1 MKIPYSHD
9 YDGGNR
15 DYGTPLNPFLG
26 VENTNILRGV
36 PQGSSPPE
44 AGEYNS
50 NFDPQSVRGMGH
62 RGPLVIVGWGYDLQG
77 RPIPNSLSN
86 MSDINDVGEASTE
99 YYKHEFKSDFKGPS
113 HYSEKN
119 YAPYGGSVQT
129 RDYKAGTLD
138 VRYDN
143 RRGMWTA
150 DHSFLAKLTGSEAY
164 GTGVLGDI
172 QATSFYKY
180 KWTEMD
186 HFQPHKFIREPDPD
200 SFKPAASKTS
210 DILTHAVN
218 LSECMVPWS
227 TGYLT
232 DTTAPFYPPLPSGTI
247 VEMKTYFTFNPG
259 VTEGEPKFI
268 PVCVFDKSRTPGQ
281 YVMIESST
289 RMKVDEGAGLQTS
302 LVDHENRYLYTGKI
316 IQWMNPGQTEDEDH
330 PQFSFAR
337 GFDTADVDL
346 ASHDECEITIGE
358 SPLLID
364 TVEMINTVEWTNP
377 RGGEASASG
386 VMNPGIDTCGRDYP
400 EGFSMKPISEGT
412 IVFARPMY
420 GAEFPDTESEA
431 SLNTYTI
438 FPSQIGGHQ
447 PAWSFQLVNHHDG
460 TC

>member
-1 MKIPYSHD
+1 MKIPYSND
-9 YDGGNR
+9 YAATNR

-36 PQGSSPPE
+36 PQGSSPPSQ
-44 AGEYNS
+44 GEYNA

-77 RPIPNSLSN
+77 RPVPNELGTMSN
-86 MSDINDVGEASTE
+86 INDVGDGSTV

-113 HYSEKN
+113 QYSEKN

-129 RDYKAGTLD
+129 RDYKAGALD

-150 DHSFLAKLTGSEAY
+150 DHTFLAKLTGSEAY
-164 GTGVLGDI
+164 GTGVLNAID
-172 QATSFYKY
+172 ATAFYRY
-180 KWTEMD
+180 KWTEVD
-186 HFQPHKFIREPDPD
+186 HFQPHKFIREPDP
-200 SFKPAASKTS
+200 SNFKPASSKTS
-210 DILTHAVN
+210 DTFTHAVN

-247 VEMKTYFTFNPG
+247 VEMKTYFTFNPD
-259 VTEGEPKFI
+259 VDTGEPFFV
-268 PVCVFDKSRTPGQ
+268 PVCIFDKARTAGQ
-281 YVMIESST
+281 YVMIQSST
-289 RMKVDEGAGLQTS
+289 NMKVDEGGGFQTS
-302 LVDHENRYLYTGKI
+302 FVDHDNRYLYTGKI
-316 IQWMNPGQTEDEDH
+316 IQWMNPSLSEDESH

-337 GFDTADVDL
+337 GFDTAEVNL
-346 ASHDECEITIGE
+346 ASHDGCSTILGN

-364 TVEMINTVEWTNP
+364 TVQMVNTVEWTNP
-377 RGGEASASG
+377 RGGNTSASG
-386 VMNPGIDTCGRDYP
+386 IMNPGIDTCGADYP
-400 EGFSMKPISEGT
+400 EGFAMKPISSGT
-412 IVFARPMY
+412 IVFARPMH
-420 GAEFPDTESEA
+420 GAEFVAEGSP
-431 SLNTYTI
+431 NVYTTL
-438 FPSQIGGHQ
+438 PSQTGVHQ